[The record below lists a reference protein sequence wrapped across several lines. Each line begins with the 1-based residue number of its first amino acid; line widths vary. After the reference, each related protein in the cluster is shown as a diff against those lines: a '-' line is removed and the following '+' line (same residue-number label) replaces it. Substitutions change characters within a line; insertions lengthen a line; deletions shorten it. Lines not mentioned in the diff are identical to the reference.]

1 MYSVSKE
8 NNGGNKDKGG
18 EGERGKGIEGE
29 GGMGKR
35 GNRGK
40 GGDGKGETHVVDCAS
55 WFLCAAPKENI
66 SKNNKKKQRVRK
78 ER

>member
-1 MYSVSKE
+1 
-8 NNGGNKDKGG
+8 
-18 EGERGKGIEGE
+18 
-29 GGMGKR
+29 MGKR

-78 ER
+78 ERKTREQT